1 MPTEGGI
8 PIFLDHRRHMP
19 IDPRKFS
26 LFGAEF
32 GHAQLQTFL
41 HTYIY
46 VQSNCFRSC
55 IYICTG
61 YFFSC
66 SAYSIAVCV
75 IGKRVTTANGAE
87 SVYNYYV
94 NDGIHGSFYICSA
107 NMIQTPLVPII
118 LQVYDIC
125 FCIDWR
131 VLMNFIFSIPCL
143 VRLLPTFCILGHT
156 QTLPPSQNRYLGAK
170 PRQYRQ
176 NLWCTYARSKHW
188 WLDLFQGNGRL

>member
-1 MPTEGGI
+1 MAPLIPNLKKPNQPIPCTITEIPVWSNLFQWFSQFISFMHVHTIQKMFPVRCPLRGVSQFCWTIGGTCPSI
-8 PIFLDHRRHMP
+8 PESLVFLVP
-19 IDPRKFS
+19 
-26 LFGAEF
+26 EF

-125 FCIDWR
+125 FCID
-131 VLMNFIFSIPCL
+131 
-143 VRLLPTFCILGHT
+143 
-156 QTLPPSQNRYLGAK
+156 
-170 PRQYRQ
+170 
-176 NLWCTYARSKHW
+176 
-188 WLDLFQGNGRL
+188 